1 MASLE
6 EKTQPPRQL
15 LFWSYYVNKDLETFN
30 NAYKSARVAG
40 YTDESARNVT
50 TKQWYKHGETF
61 YHQLLHKAEEVLM
74 EDLNLDIW
82 EDIVYKG
89 RKTGDRRVNAKIARI
104 RSETSKFVLLTIGK
118 KIYNRKPYFEK
129 YSKVDLLSDSNIDS
143 LFTKNIIGKLL

>member
-1 MASLE
+1 MRISSLE
-6 EKTQPPRQL
+6 EKTQSPKQL

-89 RKTGDRRVNAKIARI
+89 RKTGERKVNTKIARI

-143 LFTKNIIGKLL
+143 LFTKN

>member
-1 MASLE
+1 MRMSSLE
-6 EKTQPPRQL
+6 EKTHSPRQI

-61 YHQLLHKAEEVLM
+61 YHQLLHKAEKVLM

-82 EDIVYKG
+82 EDVVYKG
-89 RKTGDRRVNAKIARI
+89 KRTGDRKVNAKIARI

-118 KIYNRKPYFEK
+118 KIYNRKPYLEK
-129 YSKVDLLSDSNIDS
+129 YNKVDLLSNSDIDS
-143 LFTKNIIGKLL
+143 FFTKN

>member
-1 MASLE
+1 MRISSLE
-6 EKTQPPRQL
+6 EKTQSPRQL

-143 LFTKNIIGKLL
+143 LFTKI

>member
-1 MASLE
+1 MSSLE
-6 EKTQPPRQL
+6 EKTQSPRQL

-89 RKTGDRRVNAKIARI
+89 RKTGNRRVNVKIARI

-118 KIYNRKPYFEK
+118 KIYNRKPYFEN

-143 LFTKNIIGKLL
+143 LFTKN

>member
-1 MASLE
+1 MSSLE
-6 EKTQPPRQL
+6 EKTQSPRQL

-82 EDIVYKG
+82 EDVLYKG
-89 RKTGDRRVNAKIARI
+89 RKTGNRRVNAKIARI
-104 RSETSKFVLLTIGK
+104 RSETGKFVLLTIGK
-118 KIYNRKPYFEK
+118 KIYNRKPYFEN

-143 LFTKNIIGKLL
+143 LFTKN

>member
-1 MASLE
+1 MRISSLE
-6 EKTQPPRQL
+6 EKTQSPRQL

-74 EDLNLDIW
+74 EDLKLDIW
-82 EDIVYKG
+82 EDVVYKG
-89 RKTGDRRVNAKIARI
+89 RKTGDRRVNVKIARI

-118 KIYNRKPYFEK
+118 KIYNRKPYFEN

-143 LFTKNIIGKLL
+143 LFTKI

>member
-1 MASLE
+1 MRISSLE
-6 EKTQPPRQL
+6 EKTQSPRQL

-82 EDIVYKG
+82 EDVLYKG
-89 RKTGDRRVNAKIARI
+89 RKTGNRRVNAKIARI
-104 RSETSKFVLLTIGK
+104 RSETGKFVLLTIGK
-118 KIYNRKPYFEK
+118 KIYNRKPYFEN

-143 LFTKNIIGKLL
+143 LFTKN

>member
-1 MASLE
+1 MRTSSLV

-82 EDIVYKG
+82 EDIMYRG
-89 RKTGDRRVNAKIARI
+89 RKTGGRKVNVKIARI

-143 LFTKNIIGKLL
+143 LFTKN

>member
-1 MASLE
+1 MSSLE
-6 EKTQPPRQL
+6 EKTQSPRQL

-82 EDIVYKG
+82 EDVLYKG
-89 RKTGDRRVNAKIARI
+89 RKTGNRRVNAKIARI
-104 RSETSKFVLLTIGK
+104 RSETGKFVLLTIGK

-143 LFTKNIIGKLL
+143 LFTKN